1 MAATYTDPPVT
12 DKDWVRFLVG
22 DTDVSP
28 VTDAML
34 TDSEIDAIL
43 GEQSNKYLAAA
54 RALSNL
60 RTRWASAKRGIV
72 EKQVSRLRIRWGYSA
87 ATQDAIGSR
96 IAELRALGMPS
107 PSMFE
112 MV

>member
-1 MAATYTDPPVT
+1 MAATYTDPPAT
-12 DKDWVRFLVG
+12 DEDWVRFLIG

-28 VTDAML
+28 TTDAML
-34 TDSEIDAIL
+34 TDSEITAIL

-60 RTRWASAKRGIV
+60 RTRWATVKRGIV

-87 ATQDAIGSR
+87 ATQDVISAR
-96 IAELRALGMPS
+96 IAELRALGSPS

-112 MV
+112 VL